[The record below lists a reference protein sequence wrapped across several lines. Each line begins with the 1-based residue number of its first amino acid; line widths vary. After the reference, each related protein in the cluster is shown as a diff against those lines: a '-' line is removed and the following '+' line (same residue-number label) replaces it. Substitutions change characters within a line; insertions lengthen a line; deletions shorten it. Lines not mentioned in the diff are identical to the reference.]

1 MLNVCV
7 FCGARGGD
15 TDGYGSAA
23 AELATC
29 LVAAGHRL
37 IYGGG
42 STGIMGRLADGM
54 LAGGGD
60 VVGVITEQLAQPE
73 LMHFGVT
80 DMRITADMHQRKATM
95 HALSDVYIALPGG
108 LGTMEEFFEA
118 VTWAQLELHARPIA
132 ILNINGLYDGLVEL
146 LDTMKHRGFLSP
158 RCRSLVTV
166 TTSVED
172 LCGWLGGLASIKGSS
187 GNRGR

>member
-1 MLNVCV
+1 MLSICV

-15 TDGYGSAA
+15 TDVYGTAA
-23 AELATC
+23 AELATS
-29 LVAAGHRL
+29 LATAGHRL
-37 IYGGG
+37 VYGGG
-42 STGIMGRLADGM
+42 STGIMGSLADGM
-54 LAGGGD
+54 LAAGGD
-60 VVGVITEQLAQPE
+60 VIGVITEQLAQPE

-132 ILNINGLYDGLVEL
+132 ILNLNGLYDGLVEL
-146 LDTMKHRGFLSP
+146 LDTMKQRGFLSP

-166 TTSVED
+166 TSSVEE
-172 LCGWLGGLASIKGSS
+172 LCGWLEGLSAALGSTDSQGG
-187 GNRGR
+187 

>member
-1 MLNVCV
+1 MLSVCV

-15 TDGYGSAA
+15 AAIYGTAA
-23 AELATC
+23 VQLAEYLA
-29 LVAAGHRL
+29 AKGHRL

-42 STGIMGRLADGM
+42 STGIMGQLADGM
-54 LAGGGD
+54 LAHGGR
-60 VVGVITEQLAQPE
+60 VIGVITTQLAQPE

-80 DMRITADMHQRKATM
+80 DMRIMADMHQRKAVM
-95 HALSDVYIALPGG
+95 HELSDVYIALPGG

-132 ILNINGLYDGLVEL
+132 ILNVNGLYDGLVEL
-146 LDTMKHRGFLSP
+146 LDTMKARGFLSP

-166 TTSVED
+166 CHSVQE
-172 LCGWLGGLASIKGSS
+172 LCAWLEKSPAPFPT
-187 GNRGR
+187 